1 MGSTRVHIPVLALN
15 AESYEGLGFR
25 SVVKRVSLKRPRHR
39 GALTGILELSEG
51 QGMYKVYGLV

>member
-25 SVVKRVSLKRPRHR
+25 SVVKRVSLKRP
-39 GALTGILELSEG
+39 
-51 QGMYKVYGLV
+51 